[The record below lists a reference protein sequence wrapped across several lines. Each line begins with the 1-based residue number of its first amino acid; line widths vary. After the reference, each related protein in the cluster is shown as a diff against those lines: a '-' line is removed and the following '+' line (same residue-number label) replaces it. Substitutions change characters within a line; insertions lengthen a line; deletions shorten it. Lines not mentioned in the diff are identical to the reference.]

1 MTYLGQR
8 LPVKSRDEMKVF
20 QQICGGENICVF
32 KGHLLPGECF
42 QFVSKRHYGYPFS
55 ATFFVNGIMAT
66 RISSC
71 CEYRYS
77 IGFQQGKQG
86 CFRVINLQ
94 GGQPC
99 YRCASTRNW
108 KKNTWK
114 AEGNEEDNNFCS
126 APSEENLESVK
137 RSGKKSRRSLQ
148 ASRRHYQEAVSG
160 STDEDWHCATETGDC
175 RRQRED
181 VQKKRSEDISAP
193 AGEEACTEER
203 TSLEMA
209 ETVSSQPGN
218 TQEETNSLIPATA
231 MQKTK
236 LKKPKSLKLKKK
248 KDELEN
254 EITLNTGNMSV
265 KYSLRDGLSH
275 CQQESAKETE
285 LRGQLNRNTLHDKQI
300 GITSKPENIPDQQNL
315 LNKDV
320 EKRQRLQEKLSSV
333 FFTENCPSDVELSD
347 SSDTSEYSTSYYTMQ
362 RIKRQ
367 ESRPLGQHANGELLL
382 PSVYRHNHS
391 AMLER
396 NERPYKGFS
405 LKEGDTEV
413 KSYLQPQDEHRSNGE
428 GENKFTGPQ
437 NFKNHPSVESQPD
450 GTLPLHIGDKE
461 LIILQVNHEMQ
472 DKAQYLRKQVDDM
485 VTVLEASDL
494 VEQLVLRN
502 TGLTDDLLG
511 RLITAMMNSPSE
523 VEMINLNLN
532 SIGPP
537 GAQLLLDLLK
547 VKPKVKG
554 LLLFGNQ
561 LGDDGVC
568 KLLTGLTELQMD
580 REDEL
585 LKLQHSGERKNF
597 TLLELDIGGNK
608 TTSKGLR
615 AVASFLTR
623 HSFLQYLGLAQSNG
637 ADTEGWEEVF
647 NSLKTNNSV
656 SHIILDEN
664 CLGDE
669 GAKLFAEM
677 LKSNQSLC
685 KVDLDSNGIGERGA
699 HDILEA
705 LISRRGCSLEHLSLE
720 NNVIGDELLTKI
732 HEQLKP
738 KFL

>member
-1 MTYLGQR
+1 KGVKLSRQSNVAITMTYLGQR

-32 KGHLLPGECF
+32 KGHLLPG
-42 QFVSKRHYGYPFS
+42 G
-55 ATFFVNGIMAT
+55 TFWD
-66 RISSC
+66 
-71 CEYRYS
+71 
-77 IGFQQGKQG
+77 
-86 CFRVINLQ
+86 
-94 GGQPC
+94 
-99 YRCASTRNW
+99 ST
-108 KKNTWK
+108 
-114 AEGNEEDNNFCS
+114 
-126 APSEENLESVK
+126 APSEENLESGKDTTDESGGRTTEKESCVSSPLFIPVK

-193 AGEEACTEER
+193 AGEEACTE
-203 TSLEMA
+203 
-209 ETVSSQPGN
+209 
-218 TQEETNSLIPATA
+218 
-231 MQKTK
+231 
-236 LKKPKSLKLKKK
+236 
-248 KDELEN
+248 
-254 EITLNTGNMSV
+254 
-265 KYSLRDGLSH
+265 
-275 CQQESAKETE
+275 
-285 LRGQLNRNTLHDKQI
+285 
-300 GITSKPENIPDQQNL
+300 
-315 LNKDV
+315 
-320 EKRQRLQEKLSSV
+320 
-333 FFTENCPSDVELSD
+333 
-347 SSDTSEYSTSYYTMQ
+347 
-362 RIKRQ
+362 
-367 ESRPLGQHANGELLL
+367 
-382 PSVYRHNHS
+382 
-391 AMLER
+391 
-396 NERPYKGFS
+396 
-405 LKEGDTEV
+405 
-413 KSYLQPQDEHRSNGE
+413 
-428 GENKFTGPQ
+428 
-437 NFKNHPSVESQPD
+437 
-450 GTLPLHIGDKE
+450 
-461 LIILQVNHEMQ
+461 
-472 DKAQYLRKQVDDM
+472 QVDDM

-523 VEMINLNLN
+523 VEM
-532 SIGPP
+532 
-537 GAQLLLDLLK
+537 
-547 VKPKVKG
+547 
-554 LLLFGNQ
+554 
-561 LGDDGVC
+561 
-568 KLLTGLTELQMD
+568 
-580 REDEL
+580 
-585 LKLQHSGERKNF
+585 HSGERKNF

-732 HEQLKP
+732 HEQLK
-738 KFL
+738 